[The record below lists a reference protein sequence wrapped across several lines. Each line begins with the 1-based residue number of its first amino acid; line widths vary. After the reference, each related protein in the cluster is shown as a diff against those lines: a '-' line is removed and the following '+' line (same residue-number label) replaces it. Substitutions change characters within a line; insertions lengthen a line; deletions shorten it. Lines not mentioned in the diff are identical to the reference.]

1 MIKSWDWQD
10 LIDRAKKNGIVLVE
24 KEAKD
29 LTSCVLDWTADSLVL
44 EGGTVAALAAPAIA
58 FVKPYVLQLEDKIDG
73 VDGN

>member
-1 MIKSWDWQD
+1 MTKSWDWQD

-29 LTSCVLDWTADSLVL
+29 LTACVLDWTADSLVL
-44 EGGTVAALAAPAIA
+44 EGGAVATLAAPAIA

-73 VDGN
+73 IEGN